1 MYNSAQSV
9 VAAHPRNSRWRDDE
23 SSTAGRSEGK
33 GESMEPETINSTE
46 LRTKTR
52 DLMERVKYNGE
63 IFLVETFGRPMAV
76 IMSVEDFD
84 AFRKYLSLAKSVS
97 SNQTKTKKPNVA
109 NRTKST
115 KPKAEIVL
123 NASISNQLIG
133 KDKS

>member
-9 VAAHPRNSRWRDDE
+9 VVAHSRNSRWRDDE

-84 AFRKYLSLAKSVS
+84 LLKRVLPTGADHKSKSMKKNPAKGEKMRRKIHKV
-97 SNQTKTKKPNVA
+97 KNVPEA
-109 NRTKST
+109 Q
-115 KPKAEIVL
+115 V
-123 NASISNQLIG
+123 
-133 KDKS
+133 D